1 MSQQTNTTE
10 HLPSSEKKK
19 RDLIANN
26 DPIPQFIIT

>member
-10 HLPSSEKKK
+10 HLPSSEKK